1 LQMMNKGFFSFYHGN
16 ADQLTKGQAVVSRI

>member
-1 LQMMNKGFFSFYHGN
+1 MNKGFFSFYHGD